1 MLDEIPFAQ
10 FEAIVGQ
17 TVRLSRGDEYIDVE
31 VTQARRL
38 NNPSPRNEPFTVIL
52 RENGASRAAL
62 QGMYEI
68 HHPTLGILELF
79 VVPVGPDGKGMCY
92 EITFN

>member
-1 MLDEIPFAQ
+1 MLDVVPFAA

-17 TVRLSRGDEYIDVE
+17 TVRMARGDEYIDVE
-31 VTQARRL
+31 LALAQRL
-38 NNPSPRNEPFTVIL
+38 NNPSPRNEPFMVIL
-52 RENGASRAAL
+52 RENGASRSAL
-62 QGMYEI
+62 QGMYDV
-68 HHPTLGILELF
+68 HHPTLGILNLF

>member
-1 MLDEIPFAQ
+1 MLHEVPFAA
-10 FEAIVGQ
+10 FEAVVGQ
-17 TVRLSRGDEYIDVE
+17 TVRMSRGDEYIDVE
-31 VTQARRL
+31 VAQAQRL
-38 NNPSPRNEPFTVIL
+38 NNPSPRHEPFMVLL

-62 QGMYEI
+62 QGMYGI

-79 VVPVGPDGKGMCY
+79 VVPVGPDNRGMCY